1 MESESEVAIKWFND
15 DHLIVNPAKFWEIIF
30 DKNKG
35 NHTNEII
42 NIDEKEVK
50 VISNVKVLGTEINDK
65 LTSNRHIKNI
75 CKSASNQLKA
85 LIRLNHHSESRE
97 KRC

>member
-1 MESESEVAIKWFND
+1 M
-15 DHLIVNPAKFWEIIF
+15 
-30 DKNKG
+30 
-35 NHTNEII
+35 
-42 NIDEKEVK
+42 K
-50 VISNVKVLGTEINDK
+50 VISNIKVLGTEINDK